1 MRTIAFFLILIAA
14 LRQEANAQFASTDVV
29 HYDIQ
34 IDTINYSTKSIR
46 GTCRVTFASSGDS
59 VLQLS
64 LLRMTIDSVKLPNG
78 SSLSHAYN
86 DTTLSI
92 SFPSPI
98 PAGDTALAII
108 HYKGSPRTDAS
119 GWGGFYFTGSFA
131 FNLGVGFDADP
142 HNFGR
147 AWFPCNDNFTDR
159 ATYEFHVK
167 TPATYKAFCNGV
179 LVSDSL
185 LPDGRRIWNWNM
197 QQRIPTYLASV
208 AVAPYFTW
216 TRSYQNLPVEIACLP
231 GDTTKVS
238 GTFVHLDS
246 VLRHF
251 IDAYGPYRYDKV
263 GYCLV
268 PFGSG
273 AMEHASSIHIGSTFI
288 NGQLTYESLW
298 IHELAHMWWGDWVTC
313 ENAGEM
319 WLNEGLASFNE
330 AYLQE
335 KLYGTQAYRD
345 WIRSNHRKVLQFAH
359 VTDDGYLPLINI
371 PHAHTYGQT
380 VYNKGADV
388 AHTIR
393 KHMGDSLFFEG
404 CRAYF
409 NNRGDGSANSLQY
422 RNELSNSSGMSL
434 NRLFDD
440 WVFTPGFPH
449 FSIDSVVTS
458 GSGPWTHTIHLRQR
472 AKGNNH
478 TYEMPVEIGAHG
490 RTADTTFLV
499 LIDSALNTATVTT
512 GFLPDWWTVDRNDR
526 MSDAVSDYERAIT
539 TSGNQTM
546 PETNTS
552 LNVQNPGADTSWVR
566 IEHHWVA
573 PDNRM
578 SSAPG
583 VRISDYHYWKADGL
597 WANGFRTKANF
608 IYNGSNSLNS
618 GFIDQNLITGTE
630 DSLVL
635 LYRPSVAEDWQIVTA
650 CTLNAA
656 NKFDKMGSF
665 TVDTLLKG
673 EYALGY
679 RDFSTGLSPE
689 SFPLPNDPLKI
700 WPNPTTGQVNIR
712 IEGLPEHYYDLGVFD
727 TNGRNV
733 MNTRLKSS
741 QSWDW
746 TATSAGNYLF
756 RLSDSERIL
765 SSKSV
770 QVIR

>member
-1 MRTIAFFLILIAA
+1 MRLFILIIV
-14 LRQEANAQFASTDVV
+14 LLSTSSKDINAQFLSTDIT
-29 HYDIQ
+29 HYSIH
-34 IDTINYSTKSIR
+34 IDTINYVTKSIR
-46 GTCRVTFASSGDS
+46 GHCRVNFISSGDS
-59 VLQLS
+59 VLRLS
-64 LLRMTIDSVKLPNG
+64 LLRMTIDSVALPNG
-78 SSLSHAYN
+78 TALPRSYN
-86 DTTLSI
+86 DTTLII
-92 SFPSPI
+92 SFPSPL
-98 PAGDTALAII
+98 PAGDTGQVII
-108 HYKGSPRTDAS
+108 EYKGAPRTDAS

-147 AWFPCNDNFTDR
+147 SWFPCNDNFTDR
-159 ATYEFHVK
+159 ATYEFHIK
-167 TPATYKAFCNGV
+167 TPPTYKAFCNGTLASV
-179 LVSDSL
+179 SL
-185 LPDGRRIWNWNM
+185 LPDGRKIWHWQM

-208 AVAPYFTW
+208 AVAPYYTW
-216 TRSYQNLPVEIACLP
+216 TRNYQNLPIEIACLP
-231 GDTTKVS
+231 GDTTKVN
-238 GTFVHLDS
+238 GTFVNLDT

-330 AYLQE
+330 AFMQE
-335 KLYGTQAYRD
+335 KLYGEQAYRD

-359 VTDDGYLPLINI
+359 INDNGYLPLINI

-380 VYNKGADV
+380 VYNKGANV

-409 NNRGDGSANSLQY
+409 NNRGDSSANSQQF
-422 RNELSNSSGMSL
+422 RDELANASGLSL

-449 FSIDSVVTS
+449 FSIDSVVTT
-458 GSGPWTHTIHLRQR
+458 GNGPWTHQVYFRQR
-472 AKGNNH
+472 SKGNNH
-478 TYEMPVEIGAHG
+478 TYAMPVEIGAHN
-490 RTADTTFLV
+490 RTEDSTFTILLDSTINAATLTT
-499 LIDSALNTATVTT
+499 S
-512 GFLPDWWTVDRNDR
+512 FLPEWWSVDRNDR
-526 MSDAVSDYERAIT
+526 MSDAVSDYERQIIST
-539 TSGNQTM
+539 GILTM

-552 LNVQNPGADTSWVR
+552 INVQSTGGDTSLVR

-573 PDNRM
+573 PDNRTT
-578 SSAPG
+578 SAPG
-583 VRISDYHYWKADGL
+583 VRISDYHFWKADGV
-597 WANGFRTKANF
+597 WASGFHAKATF
-608 IYNGSNSLNS
+608 TYNGSNSLNT

-635 LYRPSVAEDWQIVTA
+635 LYRASTADEWKVVTA

-665 TVDTLLKG
+665 TVDTLYKG

-679 RDFSTGLSPE
+679 RDFSTGLGPE
-689 SFPLPNDPLKI
+689 MLPDFTDPMRI
-700 WPNPTTGQVNIR
+700 WPNPTTGRVNIK
-712 IEGLPEHYYDLGVFD
+712 IEGLIGPSYDLGIFD
-727 TNGRNV
+727 ANGKNV
-733 MNTRLKSS
+733 LNTRIRNNETFDWNTT
-741 QSWDW
+741 QSG
-746 TATSAGNYLF
+746 TYLF
-756 RLSDSERIL
+756 RLSDKKKIL
-765 SSKSV
+765 SSKSI
-770 QVIR
+770 QVLR